1 MASEAVPADEKLL
14 DAVVTSGPAW
24 DVDISGEAADAEED
38 FATNAAGAEM
48 VKTSAA
54 SDFGATALPCD
65 SEDAAAPHAG

>member
-1 MASEAVPADEKLL
+1 MASVAAAADEESLN
-14 DAVVTSGPAW
+14 AVVTSGPAW
-24 DVDISGEAADAEED
+24 DVNFPGEAADAEED
-38 FATNAAGAEM
+38 FAADAAGAEL